1 MQSGGKIIFLTRLWA
16 AADTNE
22 RERAEIYMLCEPE
35 LEGKR
40 RLILNHVGSMRL
52 QEV

>member
-1 MQSGGKIIFLTRLWA
+1 
-16 AADTNE
+16 
-22 RERAEIYMLCEPE
+22 MLCEPE

-52 QEV
+52 QEVWNL